1 MRRLDPAK
9 RAELIAPLA
18 RRREADKLL
27 AAASPQSTA
36 AALSV
41 SPPVAARLAGSVRL
55 GARVGRLLRE
65 RRGLGGEPPTALAR
79 LLSDPAE
86 ARAFADAVGLTLS
99 LARCR
104 AVLAKPE
111 IAALQRIHGDRAVAF
126 AFGRQARLP
135 GARRDRTLGA
145 LALHDKTQI
154 QDLGVSALLGWAADR
169 HGGQA
174 AWLTVLFPQGRP
186 DAGEAE
192 AVELL
197 LREWWPA

>member
-1 MRRLDPAK
+1 MRRLDPAR
-9 RAELIAPLA
+9 RAELIAPFV
-18 RRREADKLL
+18 RRREADRLL

-36 AALSV
+36 ATLSV
-41 SPPVAARLAGSVRL
+41 STPVAARLAGSVRL

-65 RRGLGGEPPTALAR
+65 RRGLGGEPPPALAR

-86 ARAFADAVGLTLS
+86 AVAFANAVGLTLF

-104 AVLAKPE
+104 AVLTKAE
-111 IAALQRIHGDRAVAF
+111 IEALMRIHGDRVVAF

-135 GARRDRTLGA
+135 GAGRDRTLGA
-145 LALHDKTQI
+145 LALHDKPRI
-154 QDLGVSALLGWAADR
+154 QELGVSALLGWAADR

-174 AWLTVLFPQGRP
+174 AWLSVLFPQGRP

-197 LREWWPA
+197 VREWWPA